1 MILDR
6 YGQPYPTT
14 PEPRQARATHYD
26 LADTNRENRE
36 QWRDADSWDADKC
49 NDPQTR
55 QLSRNRSRLETDNN
69 PSLKGNIKTLV
80 NYELGRGSTLHVD
93 HDNQDYARDVEENYG
108 LWREATNHV
117 GKFWTML
124 YARTQ
129 DGESF
134 ARIGRNPNLR
144 HPEDI
149 DRPFPVQ
156 LDWQPFECDRCY
168 TYWLPPYTPGRVD
181 GVWFDDWGNET
192 YFDILRYHPGGVFP
206 LGVIQYDTIPAQ
218 YICHLYF
225 PERPGQH
232 RGVPEFASS
241 IGFLGIRRRYTL
253 ATVEAAETA
262 AKIGVYLKT
271 NSPPSMEPDEA
282 GPPMAMRIPRGSAWP
297 LPQGWDIAQ
306 PKAEQPTQTYESFS
320 EVSLNEAM
328 RPKSIPRNVALCDSS
343 NYNMASGR
351 LDITTLW
358 ESVGIDQRN
367 NTWRLENPLFRA
379 WYTEARQ
386 VYRTGGKRWSE
397 IDGGTIPKRV
407 FMWQRE
413 RYSDPEV
420 QQGADERAVS
430 TGFRGIQDIYA
441 DRGEDWA
448 RKQVINA
455 KNLGFKD
462 EPGGMTAVDQYLEW
476 TRGNLTISKG
486 GAPDSAGQQA
496 GKAGYPG
503 TGSGEKG
510 GKGEEPVPPGQSQPG
525 TVTPPP
531 AEPEPKE
538 DTPAQVKAK
547 FRRMFP
553 GLAARLNGHLAPRRK
568 AKAAGTLKAY
578 LWPGVRQETNFE
590 CGAASVKFV
599 LDGFGCNPD
608 EKDLQTIA
616 DELGTTAAESTS
628 PQAIVSYL
636 SAAGLAVCDRQNM
649 SVDDLIDAAG
659 DNQVVICCCQDYVS
673 QGEPASDK
681 AQWNYGHWVTF
692 LDVYGEAPHRVLFF
706 HDSSMGN
713 MEREPGGDVPAAEAD
728 DERVLEMPG
737 IRTILERD
745 WIAAWHDEA
754 VEGTLYDHYGIS
766 VGLPERST
774 PTAQL
779 AQEAISE

>member
-1 MILDR
+1 MTSILDR
-6 YGQPYPTT
+6 YGRPFAPD
-14 PEPRQARATHYD
+14 EPPGTRERVAKATHYD
-26 LADTNRENRE
+26 IADTNRENRE

-55 QLSRNRSRLETDNN
+55 QLARNRSRLETDNN

-149 DRPFPVQ
+149 DKPFPVQ

-271 NSPPSMEPDEA
+271 NSPPGMEPDEA

-358 ESVGIDQRN
+358 ESIGIDQRN

-379 WYTEARQ
+379 WYAEARQ
-386 VYRTGGKRWSE
+386 VYKTEGKRWSD
-397 IDGGTIPKRV
+397 IDGGTIPKRI

-420 QQGADERAVS
+420 QQGADAEAVQ
-430 TGFRGIQDIYA
+430 TGLRGIQDIYA
-441 DRGEDWA
+441 DRGLDWS
-448 RKQVINA
+448 RQQVLNA

-462 EPGGMTAVDQYLEW
+462 QPGKTAVEQYLEW
-476 TRGNLTISKG
+476 TRGNLTIAKG
-486 GAPDSAGQQA
+486 GTA
-496 GKAGYPG
+496 
-503 TGSGEKG
+503 
-510 GKGEEPVPPGQSQPG
+510 
-525 TVTPPP
+525 TPP
-531 AEPEPKE
+531 AKPKE
-538 DTPAQVKAK
+538 NDANSAADTSDPDANADPAAAAAADPKAVEQAANESAK
-547 FRRMFP
+547 AAARAALGPDLAKLFP
-553 GLAARLNGHLAPRRK
+553 GLASRLNGHNGRRK
-568 AKAAGTLKAY
+568 AKAAASLIS
-578 LWPGVRQETNFE
+578 GVPDIRQDTDYR
-590 CGAASVKFV
+590 CGAAASMAVGRFFGV
-599 LDGFGCNPD
+599 GPETLD
-608 EKDLQTIA
+608 EWSEA
-616 DELGTTAAESTS
+616 LGTTAAKSTS
-628 PQAIVSYL
+628 PDAIVSYL
-636 SAAGLAVCDRQNM
+636 SALGLEVNARQNM
-649 SVDDLIDAAG
+649 SVDDLAYETREG
-659 DNQVVICCCQDYVS
+659 RPVIVCCQDYVA
-673 QGEPASDK
+673 QNSDPRDE
-681 AQWNYGHWVTF
+681 AAEWDYGHWMVCLAVQTIGDTRF
-692 LDVYGEAPHRVLFF
+692 LIFQ
-706 HDSSMGN
+706 DSSEEN
-713 MEREPGGDVPAAEAD
+713 MERLPGGDVPKAD
-728 DERVLEMPG
+728 EDPEMVVEEPG
-737 IRTILERD
+737 RRFVSEKRWLP
-745 WIAAWHDEA
+745 AWHDEA
-754 VEGTLYDHYGIS
+754 VNGLLFDHYGIA
-766 VGLPERST
+766 VGLPETAT
-774 PTAQL
+774 PSAALLEDL
-779 AQEAISE
+779 AQ

>member
-1 MILDR
+1 MKPGPTILDR
-6 YGQPYPTT
+6 YGKPFASG
-14 PEPRQARATHYD
+14 EPRTAQATHYD

-36 QWRDADSWDADKC
+36 QWRDADCWDADKC

-55 QLSRNRSRLETDNN
+55 QIARNRSRLETDNN

-93 HDNQDYARDVEENYG
+93 HDNEDFARDVQEKNR

-134 ARIGRNPNLR
+134 CRMGRNPHLR

-149 DRPFPVQ
+149 DKPFPVQ
-156 LDWQPFECDRCY
+156 LDWQPFESDRCY

-218 YICHLYF
+218 YLCHLYF

-271 NSPPSMEPDEA
+271 NSPPGMEPDEA
-282 GPPMAMRIPRGSAWP
+282 GAPMAMRIPRGSAWP

-343 NYNMASGR
+343 RYNMASGR

-367 NTWRLENPLFRA
+367 NTWRLEDPLFRA
-379 WYTEARQ
+379 WYVEARQ
-386 VYRTGGKRWSE
+386 VYKTNGKRWSE
-397 IDGGTIPKRV
+397 IDGGTIPKRI

-413 RYSDPEV
+413 RYSDPEI
-420 QQGADERAVS
+420 QQGADERAIQ
-430 TGFRGIQDIYA
+430 TGLRGIQDVYA
-441 DRGEDWA
+441 DRGLDWS
-448 RKQVINA
+448 RQQILNA

-462 EPGGMTAVDQYLEW
+462 QPGKTAVEQYLEW
-476 TRGNLTISKG
+476 VRGNLTIAKG
-486 GAPDSAGQQA
+486 GTAGMSGGKEDA
-496 GKAGYPG
+496 GK
-503 TGSGEKG
+503 EN
-510 GKGEEPVPPGQSQPG
+510 VPPGQSPPAQSQADPASAVPPG
-525 TVTPPP
+525 P
-531 AEPEPKE
+531 AEPKE
-538 DTPAQVKAK
+538 ETPAEVRAK
-547 FRRMFP
+547 FKRMFP
-553 GLAARLNGHLAPRRK
+553 GLAARLNGHFEPRQ
-568 AKAAGTLKAY
+568 AKAAASLIS
-578 LWPGVRQETNFE
+578 GVPDIRQDIDYR
-590 CGAASVKFV
+590 CGAAASMAVGRFFGV
-599 LDGFGCNPD
+599 GPETLDAWS
-608 EKDLQTIA
+608 EA
-616 DELGTTAAESTS
+616 LGTTAARSTS
-628 PQAIVSYL
+628 PDAIVSYL
-636 SAAGLAVCDRQNM
+636 SALGLEVHARQNM
-649 SVDDLIDAAG
+649 SVDDLADETRAG
-659 DNQVVICCCQDYVS
+659 RPVIVCCQDYVAQNS
-673 QGEPASDK
+673 DPRDPAAEWD
-681 AQWNYGHWVTF
+681 YGHWMVCLAVQTIGDTRF
-692 LDVYGEAPHRVLFF
+692 LIFQ
-706 HDSSMGN
+706 DSSEEN
-713 MEREPGGDVPAAEAD
+713 MERLPGGDVPVAEED
-728 DERVLEMPG
+728 PEIVVEEPG
-737 IRTILERD
+737 RRFVSEKRWLP
-745 WIAAWHDEA
+745 AWHDEA
-754 VEGTLYDHYGIS
+754 VNGLLFDHYGIA
-766 VGLPERST
+766 VGLAETAT
-774 PTAQL
+774 PNAALREETAQ
-779 AQEAISE
+779 